1 MDKDA
6 YVEDNESMDSII
18 EKFKR
23 LESEQLDDIP
33 NFDTSA
39 SMKSDSFY
47 VLWLSR
53 MPPAFQKEY
62 HDHNDMLR
70 KAVYVWNDDELEEQ
84 KKSVTK
90 KLGKLK
96 ESDKQKVDA
105 LNFWQRFLNATF
117 EFRTDRQSNT
127 FFNDQQ
133 DLEIGASNNPI
144 GSEEQKI
151 HARETNYPIQKR
163 AHTIKKL
170 NINFGSLI
178 LPINHNVSSYHTSTS
193 LEDSEIVA
201 GKVLKFLLKLSYF
214 NRVIFYISIVMFRN

>member
-1 MDKDA
+1 M
-6 YVEDNESMDSII
+6 ESIV

-47 VLWLSR
+47 ALWLSR
-53 MPPAFQKEY
+53 MPLAFQKEY
-62 HDHNDMLR
+62 RDHDDMLH
-70 KAVYVWNDDELEEQ
+70 KAVYVWNDDELEQQ

-127 FFNDQQ
+127 FFDDQQ

-151 HARETNYPIQKR
+151 HVREINYPSQKR

-178 LPINHNVSSYHTSTS
+178 LPVNHNVSSYHTSIS
-193 LEDSEIVA
+193 LKDSEIVT
-201 GKVLKFLLKLSYF
+201 GKVFIETFL
-214 NRVIFYISIVMFRN
+214 ISIA